1 MSGDSLTVCKLAD
14 FSVLFSACAG
24 CVEEELVGE
33 LLSFLCKAV
42 VVGVCFFD
50 SLNDGLAVPVPVG
63 GELVAEV
70 FDGLYVVIGECE
82 ESGGSASGAKVSFGG
97 HECHFFLEALGS
109 LFVMSAGNEGRSN
122 LFGVSLAGIYSE
134 VEVAPVDSDVV
145 AGYSENGL
153 LYASDFNA
161 GK

>member
-1 MSGDSLTVCKLAD
+1 MQARRFQRT
-14 FSVLFSACAG
+14 FSACAG

-82 ESGGSASGAKVSFGG
+82 ESGGSASGAKFSFGG
-97 HECHFFLEALGS
+97 NECHFFLEALRS

-145 AGYSENGL
+145 AGYSENGAL
-153 LYASDFNA
+153 RFRF
-161 GK
+161 